1 MTYKQDPVDENPYL
15 VYAPAPD
22 ILYEPVDD
30 NDADDDDDDGGLG

>member
-22 ILYEPVDD
+22 VVYEPAEDD
-30 NDADDDDDDGGLG
+30 AADQDGDGD